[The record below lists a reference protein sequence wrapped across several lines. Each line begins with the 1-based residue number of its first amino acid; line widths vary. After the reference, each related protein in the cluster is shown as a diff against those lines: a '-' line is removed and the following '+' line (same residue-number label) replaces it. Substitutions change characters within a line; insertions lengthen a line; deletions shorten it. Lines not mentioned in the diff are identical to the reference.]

1 MIPMAGFY
9 TGEVVDW
16 CHEVLNFRFLL
27 IFYAKYYTFVI
38 TKLNEGM
45 NINGTMS
52 VHDYEGLFM
61 QNYERLYYHAYAIS
75 QDEDVAKDV
84 VSDVFMNVWRLRET
98 IDRNTVLS
106 YLYTSVRNRCLD
118 QLKQRNRQ
126 VPLLEDVLNELEH
139 YTETDWN
146 EYEARI
152 AHLKAELSRQ
162 PERVRRVL
170 YLRFYEQKSNQEV
183 ADLLGISVDGVK
195 KIIQRSFAQMRVSL
209 SKKMLKFVPLL
220 ILSCIN

>member
-1 MIPMAGFY
+1 M
-9 TGEVVDW
+9 T
-16 CHEVLNFRFLL
+16 
-27 IFYAKYYTFVI
+27 
-38 TKLNEGM
+38 
-45 NINGTMS
+45 
-52 VHDYEGLFM
+52 VHDYEQLFKH
-61 QNYERLYYHAYAIS
+61 NFERLYYHSLDIVH
-75 QDEDVAKDV
+75 DEDLARDV
-84 VSDVFMNVWRLRET
+84 VSDVYVNVWKLRET
-98 IDRNTVLS
+98 IALDTALS

-152 AHLKAELSRQ
+152 AHLKTELSRQ
-162 PERVRRVL
+162 PERVRCVL